1 MQSTNS
7 LIKDLSNEFTLAR
20 NTAESAIN
28 QVPDSE
34 LIWKMDEKSNS
45 IAILIKHIGGH
56 LLSRFTD
63 FLTTDGQKSFRNRAL
78 EFQNHPTNRNT
89 LIQSWNKGW
98 NALESTIES
107 LIIADLHRIVTIR
120 NQPYS
125 VIQALLRA
133 LCHTHY
139 HVGQIVELSRMK
151 SVNWSPITK
160 EYRLENLD
168 KSRQ

>member
-1 MQSTNS
+1 MQNTNS

-78 EFQNHPTNRNT
+78 EFQNHPTNLPAVIPNFRVRE
-89 LIQSWNKGW
+89 KR
-98 NALESTIES
+98 
-107 LIIADLHRIVTIR
+107 IAQHHL
-120 NQPYS
+120 S
-125 VIQALLRA
+125 
-133 LCHTHY
+133 
-139 HVGQIVELSRMK
+139 GQ
-151 SVNWSPITK
+151 NH
-160 EYRLENLD
+160 LENAAGEND
-168 KSRQ
+168 GKTSNRKPEHKFRVEYVVEWHKWFI